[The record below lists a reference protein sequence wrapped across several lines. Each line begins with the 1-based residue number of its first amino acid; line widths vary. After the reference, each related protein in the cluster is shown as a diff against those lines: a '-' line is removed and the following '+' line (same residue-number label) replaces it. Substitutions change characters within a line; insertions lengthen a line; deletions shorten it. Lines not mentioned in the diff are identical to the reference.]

1 MLWSQKLTWESEKS
15 VRCQMVLS
23 SEALS
28 VCAVHD
34 QEVACNRRITPVNSL
49 KGLLLSELNA
59 ATKDHD
65 SVQGK
70 AQGKQPA
77 MEGTSFGEDKVA
89 PP

>member
-1 MLWSQKLTWESEKS
+1 M
-15 VRCQMVLS
+15 
-23 SEALS
+23 
-28 VCAVHD
+28 
-34 QEVACNRRITPVNSL
+34 ACNRRITPVNSL